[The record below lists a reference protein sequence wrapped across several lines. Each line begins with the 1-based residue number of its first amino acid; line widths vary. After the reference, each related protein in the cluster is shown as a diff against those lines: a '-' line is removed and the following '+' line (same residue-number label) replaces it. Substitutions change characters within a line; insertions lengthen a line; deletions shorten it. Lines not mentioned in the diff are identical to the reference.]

1 VRPNALPVKLR
12 CTLWSGGTRNGSGV
26 RGAKATRR
34 CRCHRVA
41 HATVGREVEQKH
53 ADSVLHRRPLSP
65 EDLETIRREIEAMD
79 DIGAVDDEIRGIVA
93 RNWPDLVSKLPPEED

>member
-1 VRPNALPVKLR
+1 VYVVPRRRADAGVTGLHTLR
-12 CTLWSGGTRNGSGV
+12 SAARWSKSMPI
-26 RGAKATRR
+26 AF
-34 CRCHRVA
+34 
-41 HATVGREVEQKH
+41 
-53 ADSVLHRRPLSP
+53 LHRRPFSP